1 AGGGSAS
8 FRAIEQAMA
17 DARHI
22 PSMVSTWQQIRE
34 CDIPSIVP
42 DFKARLGIANRRL
55 VTKAVKLY
63 GGFSLLN
70 YQFDNHRLIAEGCA
84 QPPS

>member
-1 AGGGSAS
+1 
-8 FRAIEQAMA
+8 M
-17 DARHI
+17 
-22 PSMVSTWQQIRE
+22 
-34 CDIPSIVP
+34 P

-70 YQFDNHRLIAEGCA
+70 YQFDNHRLIAEGFA
-84 QPPS
+84 QPPSFPSYIGHCINSTEGLPLLEQMMSDFK